1 VLAQPLSM
9 SKQTQPQPQ
18 VGKLKLAELNQ
29 SMSVRQ
35 ISNTNNYQDFVHK
48 KKELVFDDGI

>member
-1 VLAQPLSM
+1 M
-9 SKQTQPQPQ
+9 SNQTQPQPQ